1 MIEFDAVVLAGGAG
15 SRLGGVSKADVL
27 VGGVPL
33 LDRVLAGLSG
43 AHQVV
48 VVGPADV
55 ARPGVLQVQESPPG
69 GGPVAGLAAGL
80 AAGPVAGLAAGLT
93 ADPVAGRSPGAAP
106 FVVVLACDAPR
117 APAAIP
123 LLLRALTGPPAP
135 PTAAESD
142 TPQRDRHLQVSDSA
156 RSIGLVR
163 EGVGAVDGAR
173 LVADGRP
180 QHLVAV
186 YRREALVGAFERLGD
201 PSGASMRALVDGLV
215 MVDIPDVDDL
225 AADADTWPEVRRL
238 DARLRGTIEP

>member
-43 AHQVV
+43 AARVV
-48 VVGPADV
+48 VVGPPDV
-55 ARPGVLQVQESPPG
+55 ARPDVLRVQESPPG

-80 AAGPVAGLAAGLT
+80 AVGQ
-93 ADPVAGRSPGAAP
+93 SP
-106 FVVVLACDAPR
+106 FVVALACDAPR
-117 APAAIP
+117 APLAVPALLAA
-123 LLLRALTGPPAP
+123 LDG
-135 PTAAESD
+135 D
-142 TPQRDRHLQVSDSA
+142 
-156 RSIGLVR
+156 G
-163 EGVGAVDGAR
+163 DGAR

-201 PSGASMRALVDGLV
+201 PSGASMRALVHGLAV
-215 MVDIPDVDDL
+215 VDIPDVDDL